1 MVGIALQPPLAALI
15 GWVFKGELPGRNAVI
30 GGCVIMFALALGFL
44 GKTEKVEAI
53 D

>member
-1 MVGIALQPPLAALI
+1 
-15 GWVFKGELPGRNAVI
+15 VI